1 MALQAE
7 VRQMEIGE
15 GIKHGIALENT
26 SSETCI
32 CSVVTHEVTM
42 HCNGLADD
50 PERIESIPAIAQHV
64 VAGVYESHVPFHSFA
79 ISELTRGILHGLV
92 CVGLDVSYVTRPA
105 TKGIREG
112 VASLGEYSQDAEQA
126 IREGVR
132 QTLEDLGMRRLE
144 EDQSLDLPG
153 FFLNQTAT
161 FGEATY

>member
-1 MALQAE
+1 MTMQI
-7 VRQMEIGE
+7 EIDE
-15 GIKHGIALENT
+15 GIRHGIALENT

-50 PERIESIPAIAQHV
+50 PERIESIPSIAQRV
-64 VAGVYESHVPFHSFA
+64 VTGVYESHVPFHSFA
-79 ISELTRGILHGLV
+79 ISELTRGVIHGLV
-92 CVGLDVSYVTRPA
+92 SVGFDVSYVTRPA

-112 VASLGEYSQDAEQA
+112 ITLLDEYSQEAEQA

-132 QTLEDLGMRRLE
+132 QALEDLGMKNLE
-144 EDQSLDLPG
+144 EDHSLDLPG